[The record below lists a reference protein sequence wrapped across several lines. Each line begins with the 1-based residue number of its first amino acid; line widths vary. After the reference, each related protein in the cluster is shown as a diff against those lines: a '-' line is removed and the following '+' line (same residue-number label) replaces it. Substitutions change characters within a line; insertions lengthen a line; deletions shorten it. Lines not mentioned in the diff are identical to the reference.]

1 MTQITIN
8 DSLKVSFIVKEK
20 RAYRLC
26 NFLTCLKIIG
36 MVVPLDPSISETMGD
51 GTPEVVFTVNCK
63 DIEEA
68 AFLKQL
74 VKRFV

>member
-8 DSLKVSFIVKEK
+8 DPLKVSFIV
-20 RAYRLC
+20 AATAATNVNYTLSLLSFTYSYC
-26 NFLTCLKIIG
+26 H
-36 MVVPLDPSISETMGD
+36 LDPSISETMGD
-51 GTPEVVFTVNCK
+51 GTPEVVFTVECK